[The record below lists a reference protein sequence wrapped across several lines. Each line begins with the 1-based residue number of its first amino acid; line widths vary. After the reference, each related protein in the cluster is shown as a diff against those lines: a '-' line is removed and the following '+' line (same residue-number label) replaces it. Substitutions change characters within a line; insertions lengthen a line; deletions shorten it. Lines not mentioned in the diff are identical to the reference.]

1 MKLSQVPI
9 KQYLHDGKKAFKSIK
24 FKSMKDLTIFSDICK
39 PRKKLTSSGK
49 WGIFSCNS
57 NLIGRVLRRD
67 INGEHPGK
75 TIVNFLPII
84 NLNPSD
90 ESCIYSTLLFV
101 EQQVQQL
108 NIPSPCTTFHQPLFI
123 KAFKISQE
131 HEHCYSIGRFSS
143 PSVVTWWNWNYFE
156 RLWLAKTMEAIFAPN
171 SVVHMLKG
179 KAYLR
184 AL

>member
-49 WGIFSCNS
+49 WGIFSWNS

-84 NLNPSD
+84 NLNLSD

-123 KAFKISQE
+123 KAFKISQAK
-131 HEHCYSIGRFSS
+131 SMNTVI
-143 PSVVTWWNWNYFE
+143 
-156 RLWLAKTMEAIFAPN
+156 RLGGFHLLVLLLGGIETI
-171 SVVHMLKG
+171 LKG
-179 KAYLR
+179 CG
-184 AL
+184 